1 MHLFGQ
7 FLLNFIMTG
16 TQAVVMLLL
25 APPESR
31 RSRFFLRNA
40 VFAVIAAV
48 YAAVSA
54 VWMQTRT
61 DMPAQTLISTGM
73 FLLTI
78 AWYFVCCRGAILRD
92 LFNVFSGMLI
102 RLAASSLAN
111 FPLFLLPNPSLQ
123 SGVNWLIVPLIHLLG
138 IVLLLFLL
146 DRWML
151 QDIRENSDFVPSKL
165 SLGIMA
171 ALITIM
177 LAYLGFTMEQV
188 PEAVAY
194 GIRALFCLL
203 MMTMF
208 YAEWKQA
215 RVMAQ
220 NALEKRIDEEKLRHY
235 EDLGSVIQAMNI
247 KAHDLRHQIR
257 TLETGSVVTPE
268 VISDLTETVLNYESY
283 IKTGNDTLDVLLT
296 EAALRCERADIEAD
310 FRVDGT
316 CLGFL
321 SAADLNALFGNAI
334 DNAIEYL
341 SKLPRDDRLLWVMGG
356 RTDGFIRLR
365 FENRLLTPVAL
376 ENGVPR
382 TTKADTLSHGFGTQS
397 ILSIARK
404 YGGSASFAARDEVFT
419 VCVILP
425 ARNQT
430 DAGTN

>member
-1 MHLFGQ
+1 MYIFGQ
-7 FLLNFIMTG
+7 FLLNFIMTE
-16 TQAVVMLLL
+16 TQAAAMLLL
-25 APPESR
+25 APAASYR
-31 RSRFFLRNA
+31 RHFMLRNTA
-40 VFAVIAAV
+40 FAL
-48 YAAVSA
+48 VSA
-54 VWMQTRT
+54 TYSVFTAFRMQTSN
-61 DMPAQTLISTGM
+61 DFASQTLIFSGL
-73 FLLTI
+73 FVLTI
-78 AWYFVCCRGAILRD
+78 FRYFACCRGAFLRD
-92 LFNVFSGMLI
+92 LFNIFSGMLI

-111 FPLFLLPNPSLQ
+111 FPLFLLPDIDLHN
-123 SGVNWLIVPLIHLLG
+123 GINWLVVPLIHLLVA
-138 IVLLLFLL
+138 VLLLFLL
-146 DRWML
+146 DRWLL
-151 QDIRENSDFVPSKL
+151 QDIRENSDFAPGRL

-171 ALITIM
+171 ALIAVM
-177 LAYLGFTMEQV
+177 LAYLGYTMNQV

-194 GIRALFCLL
+194 GVRALFCLL

-268 VISDLTETVLNYESY
+268 VISELTETVQNYESY

-296 EAALRCERADIEAD
+296 EAALRCERAGIEAD
-310 FRVDGT
+310 FRVDGA

-321 SAADLNALFGNAI
+321 SPADLNALFGNAI
-334 DNAIEYL
+334 DNAVEYL
-341 SKLPRDDRLLWVMGG
+341 SALPEDDRLLWVMGG

-365 FENRLLTPVAL
+365 FENRLLSPVDL
-376 ENGVPR
+376 KNGIPR

-404 YGGSASFAARDEVFT
+404 YGGSASFSAEDEVFT
-419 VCVILP
+419 ACVVLP
-425 ARNQT
+425 IREQT
-430 DAGTN
+430 DTGMD